1 MTKTDKKKSVRK
13 TETWRQSAMKLR
25 FIVFGIIFVLLLLPH
40 PTWARTT
47 LKPKRVALIS
57 SSGVNN
63 DFRSWGEYD
72 GQLQALGWTFGKFRN
87 TELEKFFERAQEYDL
102 VLTTSLWN
110 YGDPQ
115 DMRRYVPQWRRF
127 LEQGGIIVLTD
138 MAYSPMCDWLPDLR
152 EDLSVS
158 YTDASVL
165 GDDRALLDT
174 SNLSG
179 FLSRPNR
186 FEALN
191 YWAHFPTW
199 GKGYSVWARTK
210 AGTAIGLVA
219 SVGQGILI
227 VTTAWAFSAEMLVNL
242 YANARIAQS
251 GVWGDFVDFPHE
263 MTPGT
268 RAVRLRIE
276 NLREQPITVLTTV
289 KLARDQ
295 QQLITGQPVRLSL
308 RGQESKTLLIPV
320 RFGWR
325 GKLKVVATVN
335 VPGSEGIEV
344 WRQVLVPD
352 LVELKL
358 RRAVLVR
365 SDKLEVSIR
374 LSPFHGRRAKATVTI
389 RQNGKAP
396 IIVSSL
402 TSSKRIVLPA
412 GTLKPGRYIVNA
424 TATSGMERQRVEA
437 SFDVSDKKSVPTVA
451 RIGKNGELQLN
462 GKLFFPIGTYHVG
475 REDLKRM
482 RDLGF
487 NCVTSPIY
495 QGDQSEL
502 SAEQKA
508 WHDEAHKQ
516 RLFVITELSE
526 YIRAGRRNLN
536 QARKVVA
543 QLRTHPATIVHY
555 AIDEPA
561 GYGISPDLVS
571 QFCQAIAEVD
581 AEHPTFVNEVPGVV
595 VRYAKTG
602 NIIGTDPYPIGSSVP
617 ENLSTVGKAVRKTLE
632 AAGGRPVWAVIQA
645 HRQPP
650 PHSPNRFPTPEEI
663 RCMAYLALN
672 NGAKGVLF
680 YAWGDV
686 YHTEQGEWVSGFKY
700 SDSLLQFFPQF
711 NRELEEIGVY
721 YLRGVVRKDTVRF
734 EPSDVGLDAAHV
746 VHGKTEAVV
755 VVNPTPKPVRASIS
769 APGIRFQKEFSPF
782 EVYVFKY

>member
-1 MTKTDKKKSVRK
+1 
-13 TETWRQSAMKLR
+13 MKLR

-72 GQLQALGWTFGKFRN
+72 GQLQALGWTFDKFRN
-87 TELEKFFERAQEYDL
+87 TELEKFFERATEYDF

-115 DMRRYVPQWRRF
+115 DMRRYVPQWQRF
-127 LEQGGIIVLTD
+127 LEQGGILVLTD
-138 MAYSPMCDWLPDLR
+138 MAYAPMCDWLSDLR

-158 YTDASVL
+158 YSDAAREL
-165 GDDRALLDT
+165 GDERALLDT
-174 SNLSG
+174 SQLSS

-186 FEALN
+186 FGALN
-191 YWAHFPTW
+191 YWAHFPKW

-219 SVGQGILI
+219 SVGQGVLI

-251 GVWGDFVDFPHE
+251 GVWVDFVDLPSE
-263 MTPGT
+263 VTPGT
-268 RAVRLRIE
+268 HTVRVRIE
-276 NLREQPITVLTTV
+276 NMRQQPITVSANV
-289 KLARDQ
+289 KLERDQ
-295 QQLITGQPVRLSL
+295 QPLSAGQPVRLSL
-308 RGQESKTLLIPV
+308 RGRQSKTVSIPLT
-320 RFGWR
+320 FLER
-325 GKLKVVATVN
+325 GNIKLVATAHVAEN
-335 VPGSEGIEV
+335 EGIEV
-344 WRQVLVPD
+344 WRPVFVPD
-352 LVELKL
+352 LVELRLK
-358 RRAVLVR
+358 RTVLVR
-365 SDKLEVSIR
+365 SDKLEVSVR
-374 LSPFHGRRAKATVTI
+374 LSPFSGQRAKATVTI
-389 RQNGKAP
+389 CQQGKAP
-396 IIVSSL
+396 ITMSTL
-402 TSSKRIVLPA
+402 TSSKRIALPA
-412 GTLKPGRYIVNA
+412 RALKPGRYLVKV
-424 TATSGMERQRVEA
+424 TATSGRERQTVEA
-437 SFDVSDKKSVPTVA
+437 VFEISDRNSVPTVA
-451 RIGKNGELQLN
+451 RIGKNGELLVN
-462 GKLFFPIGTYHVG
+462 GKHFFPIGTYHVG
-475 REDLKRM
+475 REDLKRV
-482 RDLGF
+482 RELGF
-487 NCVTSPIY
+487 NCVTGPIY
-495 QGDQSEL
+495 AGDQSEL
-502 SAEQKA
+502 SAEQNA

-526 YIRAGRRNLN
+526 YIRAGRRNFD
-536 QARKVVA
+536 QARRVVA

-561 GYGISPDLVS
+561 GYGISPELVR
-571 QFCQAIAEVD
+571 QFCEAIADVD
-581 AEHPTFVNEVPGVV
+581 SEHPTFVNEVPGMV

-602 NIIGTDPYPIGSSVP
+602 NIIGTDPYPIGSNVP
-617 ENLSTVGKAVRKTLE
+617 ENLSTVGTAVRKTLE

-672 NGAKGVLF
+672 NGAKGLLF

>member
-1 MTKTDKKKSVRK
+1 
-13 TETWRQSAMKLR
+13 MKLR

-40 PTWARTT
+40 PTWARTMLT
-47 LKPKRVALIS
+47 PQRVALIS

-63 DFRSWGEYD
+63 DFRSWSEYD
-72 GQLQALGWTFGKFRN
+72 GQLQALGWTFDRFRN

-115 DMRRYVPQWRRF
+115 DMRRYVTQWQRF
-127 LEQGGIIVLTD
+127 LEQGGILVLTD
-138 MAYSPMCDWLPDLR
+138 MAYAPMCDWLSDLR

-158 YTDASVL
+158 YSDAAREL
-165 GDDRALLDT
+165 GDERALLDT
-174 SNLSG
+174 SQLSS

-219 SVGQGILI
+219 SVGQGVLI

-251 GVWGDFVDFPHE
+251 GVWVDFVDLPSE
-263 MTPGT
+263 VTPGT
-268 RAVRLRIE
+268 HTVRVRIE
-276 NLREQPITVLTTV
+276 NMRQQPITVSANV
-289 KLARDQ
+289 KLERDQ
-295 QQLITGQPVRLSL
+295 QPLSAGQPVRLSL
-308 RGQESKTLLIPV
+308 RGRQSKTVSIPLT
-320 RFGWR
+320 FLER
-325 GKLKVVATVN
+325 GNIKLVATAHVAEN
-335 VPGSEGIEV
+335 EGIEV
-344 WRQVLVPD
+344 WRPVFVPD
-352 LVELKL
+352 LVELRLK
-358 RRAVLVR
+358 RTVLVR
-365 SDKLEVSIR
+365 SDKLEVSVR
-374 LSPFHGRRAKATVTI
+374 LSPFSGQRAKATVTI
-389 RQNGKAP
+389 CQQGKAP
-396 IIVSSL
+396 ITMSTL

-451 RIGKNGELQLN
+451 RIGKNGELLVN
-462 GKLFFPIGTYHVG
+462 GKHFFPIGTYHVG
-475 REDLKRM
+475 QEDLKRV

-508 WHDEAHKQ
+508 WHDEAYRQ
-516 RLFVITELSE
+516 RVFVITELSE
-526 YIRAGRRNLN
+526 YIRAGRRNFD
-536 QARKVVA
+536 QARRVVA

-581 AEHPTFVNEVPGVV
+581 AEHPTLVNEVPGVV

-617 ENLSTVGKAVRKTLE
+617 ENLSTVGKAVQKTVE
-632 AAGGRPVWAVIQA
+632 ETGGRPVWAVIQA

-672 NGAKGVLF
+672 NGAKGLLF